1 METNEMGSLPVGR
14 LLKKMSMPLIISMF
28 VQVLYGLVDSLYVAQ
43 LGGNALTAISLCM
56 PVQYLV
62 VGVGTGIGVGVNSVL
77 SKKLGEKDGNGVN
90 KTAGNGFVLLWIVMV
105 LFAVLGL
112 TAMQPFYRI
121 QTDIQE
127 IRDMCISYSIVL
139 CVCSF
144 AAFHQIM
151 MERLLAAIGRADLTM
166 VPMLVGAVVNI
177 ILDPV
182 MIFGWGPCPAMGIEG
197 AAAAT
202 VIGQTLPVIAYLLIC
217 RRVPMS
223 VEVGLKYLS
232 ERADVG
238 RLYAVGVPATLNL
251 ALPSLLISALNAIL
265 GAFGQGYVLVLGA
278 YYKLQTFLYLT
289 ANGIVQGMRPII
301 GYNRGA
307 REFGRV
313 REIYRTALWMSGA
326 IMAVGTVICLLIP
339 EQLMGLFSSS
349 AETVAAG
356 GAALRIICAGF
367 LLSSVSI
374 TSCGALEGLG
384 RGVPSLL
391 ISLCRYALVILPAA
405 YLLSRSL
412 GAAGVWHAFWVTEAV
427 TAVVAFAVYRWQVR
441 LCMAE
446 QGVQGV
452 QGEPDTAAG

>member
-105 LFAVLGL
+105 LFAALGL
-112 TAMQPFYRI
+112 TAMEPFYRI

-182 MIFGWGPCPAMGIEG
+182 MIFGWFGFPAMGITG
-197 AAAAT
+197 AGIAT
-202 VIGQTLPVIAYLLIC
+202 VTAQAVAAVAGLLLNLRFNHEVHISGRAFVPNMTVVGEIVKIGIPVALSNCLVAVIA
-217 RRVPMS
+217 
-223 VEVGLKYLS
+223 
-232 ERADVG
+232 
-238 RLYAVGVPATLNL
+238 
-251 ALPSLLISALNAIL
+251 L
-265 GAFGQGYVLVLGA
+265 GM
-278 YYKLQTFLYLT
+278 
-289 ANGIVQGMRPII
+289 NSI
-301 GYNRGA
+301 
-307 REFGRV
+307 
-313 REIYRTALWMSGA
+313 
-326 IMAVGTVICLLIP
+326 
-339 EQLMGLFSSS
+339 LMGLSPLAPGIYVIYIRLQSFVIIPSS
-349 AETVAAG
+349 T
-356 GAALRIICAGF
+356 AL
-367 LLSSVSI
+367 
-374 TSCGALEGLG
+374 
-384 RGVPSLL
+384 
-391 ISLCRYALVILPAA
+391 
-405 YLLSRSL
+405 
-412 GAAGVWHAFWVTEAV
+412 HK
-427 TAVVAFAVYRWQVR
+427 
-441 LCMAE
+441 
-446 QGVQGV
+446 
-452 QGEPDTAAG
+452 

>member
-105 LFAVLGL
+105 LFAALGL
-112 TAMQPFYRI
+112 TAMEPFYRI

-151 MERLLAAIGRADLTM
+151 MERLLAAIGRGNLTM

-182 MIFGWGPCPAMGIEG
+182 MIFGWFWFPAMGITG
-197 AAAAT
+197 AGIAT
-202 VIGQTLPVIAYLLIC
+202 VTAQAVAAVAGLLLNLRFNHEVHISGRAFVPNMTVVGEIVKIGIPVALSNCLVAVIA
-217 RRVPMS
+217 
-223 VEVGLKYLS
+223 
-232 ERADVG
+232 
-238 RLYAVGVPATLNL
+238 
-251 ALPSLLISALNAIL
+251 L
-265 GAFGQGYVLVLGA
+265 GM
-278 YYKLQTFLYLT
+278 
-289 ANGIVQGMRPII
+289 NSI
-301 GYNRGA
+301 
-307 REFGRV
+307 
-313 REIYRTALWMSGA
+313 
-326 IMAVGTVICLLIP
+326 
-339 EQLMGLFSSS
+339 LMGLSPLAPGIYVIYIRLQSFVIIPSSGMSS
-349 AETVAAG
+349 AGISIIAYNY
-356 GAALRIICAGF
+356 GAKEKKRIQKRSGD
-367 LLSSVSI
+367 
-374 TSCGALEGLG
+374 
-384 RGVPSLL
+384 
-391 ISLCRYALVILPAA
+391 LP
-405 YLLSRSL
+405 
-412 GAAGVWHAFWVTEAV
+412 GNPV
-427 TAVVAFAVYRWQVR
+427 
-441 LCMAE
+441 
-446 QGVQGV
+446 
-452 QGEPDTAAG
+452 